1 MGMDVKVE
9 CFFPNIQPPSK
20 AVGDVPLYLS
30 MGIRDQMPL
39 IWEPLCHRWEPA
51 PVLKNQAR
59 PLALSEFETF
69 DGLRRPSSTNTG
81 HLSFAHTL
89 VSRNGVGEI
98 DEETALYPRV
108 RDGQAQFR
116 YPLIR

>member
-1 MGMDVKVE
+1 
-9 CFFPNIQPPSK
+9 
-20 AVGDVPLYLS
+20 

-39 IWEPLCHRWEPA
+39 IWERLCHRWESA

-81 HLSFAHTL
+81 HLSFARIL

-108 RDGQAQFR
+108 RDGQAQCR